1 MSDLQTQMK
10 QAVAEAAVAQ
20 IRDGMVVGLGSGSTA
35 ALMIQGLGARLAAG
49 QLHDIVGVTTSF
61 QGEVL
66 AAELGIPL
74 RALNAIDRIDLA
86 IDGADEVDPS
96 FQLIKGGGACHVQE
110 KLVADRAERFIVVVD
125 STKLVQRLNLDF
137 LLPVEV
143 LPGAW
148 VQVQSRL
155 KSMGGVAELRMAT
168 RKAGP
173 VVTDQGNLVLDVR
186 FEAGISDPIALERD
200 INNLPGVLENGLFVN
215 LADEVLVGEI
225 NDGVVDLPIAEY
237 PDGSVFTPE
246 GLPSVGDV
254 PDAEAMHAQE
264 CTGPFNEATA
274 VRAAVTQEITQGG
287 EVRTVS
293 VGDARGIHDSEHT
306 THENASLDPTRE
318 A

>member
-1 MSDLQTQMK
+1 MSDLQNQMK

-35 ALMIQGLGARLAAG
+35 ALMIKGLGARLAAG
-49 QLHDIVGVTTSF
+49 QLKDIVGVTTSF

-74 RALNAIDRIDLA
+74 CALNAIDRIDLA

-125 STKLVQRLNLDF
+125 STKLVSCLNLDF

-173 VVTDQGNLVLDVR
+173 VVTDQGNLVLDVK
-186 FEAGISDPIALERD
+186 FESGISDPITLERD

-225 NDGVVDLPIAEY
+225 SDGVAGVRSLER
-237 PDGSVFTPE
+237 E
-246 GLPSVGDV
+246 G
-254 PDAEAMHAQE
+254 
-264 CTGPFNEATA
+264 
-274 VRAAVTQEITQGG
+274 
-287 EVRTVS
+287 
-293 VGDARGIHDSEHT
+293 
-306 THENASLDPTRE
+306 
-318 A
+318 

>member
-1 MSDLQTQMK
+1 MTDLQTQMK

-74 RALNAIDRIDLA
+74 RTLNAIDRIDLA

-125 STKLVQRLNLDF
+125 ATKLVQCLNLDF
-137 LLPVEV
+137 LLPVDV

-155 KSMGGVAELRMAT
+155 KSLGGVAELRMAT

-225 NDGVVDLPIAEY
+225 NDGVAGVRSLER
-237 PDGSVFTPE
+237 
-246 GLPSVGDV
+246 VG
-254 PDAEAMHAQE
+254 
-264 CTGPFNEATA
+264 
-274 VRAAVTQEITQGG
+274 
-287 EVRTVS
+287 
-293 VGDARGIHDSEHT
+293 
-306 THENASLDPTRE
+306 
-318 A
+318 